1 MDRTWLLI
9 IVLAGGVALLG
20 LMALGWR
27 ARQRRQSSIAAPDRP
42 PVVRGT
48 ELGVFAGRY
57 IATTLAGQPLERV
70 SVHGLGFRSAGR
82 FTVYADGILL
92 ERAGEPDLWIP
103 RARMSAT
110 GRATWTID
118 RVVESDGL
126 TVIAWDLG
134 GTEVETALRL
144 DEPARFD
151 EALDALTLSSPSSTG
166 DLGSTERT
174 PS

>member
-9 IVLAGGVALLG
+9 IVLAFGVALLG

-27 ARQRRQSSIAAPDRP
+27 ARQRRQSWIAAPELP
-42 PVVRGT
+42 PGDRGT
-48 ELGVFAGRY
+48 ALGVFTGRY
-57 IATTLAGQPLERV
+57 VATTLAGQPLERV
-70 SVHGLGFRSAGR
+70 SVHGLGFRSVAR
-82 FTVYADGILL
+82 LDVHTDGIAL
-92 ERAGEPDLWIP
+92 ERTGGTDVWIP
-103 RARMSAT
+103 RDTVIAA

-126 TVIAWDLG
+126 TVIAWSLG
-134 GTEVETALRL
+134 ATPVETALRL
-144 DEPARFD
+144 DDPVGFD
-151 EALDALTLSSPSSTG
+151 RALDALTHTSPTETG